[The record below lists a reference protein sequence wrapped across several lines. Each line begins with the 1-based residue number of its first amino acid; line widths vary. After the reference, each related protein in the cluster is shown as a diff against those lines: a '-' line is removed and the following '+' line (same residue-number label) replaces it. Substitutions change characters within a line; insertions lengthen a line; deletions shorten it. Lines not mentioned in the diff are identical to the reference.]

1 MSLLGHHPAHPAA
14 PPAVPPTALAFRRD
28 LPAAHPDLDHLVD
41 LVADRVEERVVA
53 ELERRGRHGS
63 VGVF

>member
-28 LPAAHPDLDHLVD
+28 LPGAHPDLDHLVD